1 MRILIF
7 FHIISLITV
16 SSGLAE
22 SSKFHIKGDTLFYD
36 TTVVEEDDHISF
48 SDADIFRTL
57 LFQNPEVVRVNL
69 HSHGGHTESG
79 LEIGRIVSDFNI
91 DTEVTKECSSA
102 CVPIFLAGQNREL
115 KAGGLIGFHRPSWSA
130 DGLREYYAKSQ
141 SSEGWSDPFAFAL
154 WVQTVVR
161 QPKATFGGGNK

>member
-16 SSGLAE
+16 SSVLAE
-22 SSKFHIKGDTLFYD
+22 SSKFRIKGDTLFYD
-36 TTVVEEDDHISF
+36 TTIVEEDDHISF

-79 LEIGRIVSDFNI
+79 LEIGRIVSDFKI
-91 DTEVTKECSSA
+91 DTEVTKNVPVRA
-102 CVPIFLAGQNREL
+102 CQYF
-115 KAGGLIGFHRPSWSA
+115 
-130 DGLREYYAKSQ
+130 
-141 SSEGWSDPFAFAL
+141 
-154 WVQTVVR
+154 
-161 QPKATFGGGNK
+161 